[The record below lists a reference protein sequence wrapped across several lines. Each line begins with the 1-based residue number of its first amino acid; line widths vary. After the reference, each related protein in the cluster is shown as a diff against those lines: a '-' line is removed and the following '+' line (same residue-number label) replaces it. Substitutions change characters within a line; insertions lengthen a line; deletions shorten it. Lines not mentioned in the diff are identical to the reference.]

1 MATASLVAQH
11 TTIDPDE
18 VDQFSRIADA
28 WWDTEGDFRPLHR
41 LNPARIAF
49 IRDHLVRHFG
59 GTGGLTPFDGLELLD
74 IGCGGGLITEPM
86 ARLGAKVTGVDASPQ
101 NIDVASV
108 HAAQSGLK
116 IDYRCDTAEAL
127 AAEGRQFDVV
137 LALEIIEHVADRAL
151 FVASCAA
158 LVKPGG
164 VVILSTLNRTVK
176 SLALG
181 IVAAEYILRWVPRG
195 THDWR
200 KFVRPHELAADLRAS
215 GLVLRD
221 LAGLDFDPKTAGWR
235 LAPRPSVNYLMFATK
250 PTGRTK

>member
-11 TTIDPDE
+11 STIDPDE

-28 WWDTEGDFRPLHR
+28 WWDAEGDFRPLHR

-49 IRDHLVRHFG
+49 IRDHLIGHFG
-59 GTGGLTPFDGLELLD
+59 RKADLTPFDGLDLLD

-86 ARLGAKVTGVDASPQ
+86 ARLGANVTGIDASPQ
-101 NIDVASV
+101 NIDVATA
-108 HAAQSGLK
+108 HAAQSGLV
-116 IDYRCDTAEAL
+116 IDYRCDSAEAL
-127 AAEGRQFDVV
+127 AEQGRQFDVV

-164 VVILSTLNRTVK
+164 VLILSTLNRTIK

-200 KFVRPHELAADLRAS
+200 KFVRPHELAADLRMN

-250 PTGRTK
+250 PTGRI

>member
-1 MATASLVAQH
+1 MATASLVAQQS
-11 TTIDPDE
+11 TIDPDE

-28 WWDTEGDFRPLHR
+28 WWDVEGDFRPLHR

-49 IRDHLVRHFG
+49 IRDHLIRHFERKAD
-59 GTGGLTPFDGLELLD
+59 LTPFDGLDLLD

-101 NIDVASV
+101 NIDVATA
-108 HAAQSGLK
+108 HAAQSGLA

-164 VVILSTLNRTVK
+164 VLILSTLNRTIK

-181 IVAAEYILRWVPRG
+181 VVAAEYILRWVPRG

-200 KFVRPHELAADLRAS
+200 KFVRPHELAADLRAN

>member
-11 TTIDPDE
+11 STIDPDE
-18 VDQFSRIADA
+18 VDQFSRISDA
-28 WWDTEGDFRPLHR
+28 WWDAEGDFRPLHR

-49 IRDHLVRHFG
+49 IRDHLIGHFG
-59 GTGGLTPFDGLELLD
+59 RKADLTPFDGLDLLD

-86 ARLGAKVTGVDASPQ
+86 ARLGATVTGVDASPQ
-101 NIDVASV
+101 NIDVATA
-108 HAAQSGLK
+108 HAAQSGLA

-164 VVILSTLNRTVK
+164 VLILSTLNRTIK

-200 KFVRPHELAADLRAS
+200 KFVRPHELAADLRAN

-250 PTGRTK
+250 PTGRMK